1 MIKTRKFQL
10 GGEDMGHNENEWGKI
25 KNTKKVEVIEA
36 YDLKWNI
43 DKENNCITC
52 GKNYKFIGSEFCS
65 KKCYKNYFI
74 PKLN

>member
-36 YDLKWNI
+36 YDLKWN
-43 DKENNCITC
+43 KNKCITC
-52 GKNYKFIGSEFCS
+52 GKSYEFFGSEFCS
-65 KKCYKNYFI
+65 KKCYGNYFV
-74 PKLN
+74 PKFD